1 VTLETAR
8 ITLRLHRFEL
18 IAFGA
23 ALGGLA
29 AVTLLAAA
37 YIAGLTPGP
46 ECLAPAD
53 ATSSFACQRAQE
65 AFSSAQQ
72 TLGGLLLTP
81 LLLITYATGLF
92 LGVPIIAREL
102 ERGTVRLAWWLA
114 PSRFR
119 WYLGRVLPILAVVV
133 ALTFAAG
140 VATDRFFAVSNPTVD
155 ISQSFDGYGVR
166 GGLLAARALFIFGIA
181 VVVGSVIGRSLPAII
196 VATLVAT
203 IGMVG
208 GLEVQDRILKAEAV
222 AITVNPNDE
231 FGGFRPGDKFI
242 DQKFRLPDGT
252 LVGYEYF
259 GGGSPPTDEFGNVT
273 LPTVNLVIPGDRYRF
288 VEAREALALA
298 VAAIV
303 ALLLAAG
310 VVSRRRPG

>member
-1 VTLETAR
+1 MTLEVAR
-8 ITLRLHRFEL
+8 ITLRLNRFEL

-23 ALGGLA
+23 ALGGLI
-29 AVTLLAAA
+29 LATFLASA

-46 ECLAPAD
+46 ECVSPAD
-53 ATSSFACQRAQE
+53 NTTSFACQRAQE
-65 AFSSAQQ
+65 AFSSAQAA
-72 TLGGLLLTP
+72 LGGLLLTP

-140 VATDRFFAVSNPTVD
+140 VATDRFFAVSTPTVD

-166 GGLLAARALFIFGIA
+166 GGLLAARSLFIFGIA
-181 VVVGSVIGRSLPAII
+181 VVVGSVIGRTLPAII
-196 VATLVAT
+196 IATLVAT
-203 IGMVG
+203 IGLVG
-208 GLEVQDRILKAEAV
+208 GLHVQDRILTTEAV
-222 AITVNPNDE
+222 PITVNPNDE
-231 FGGFRPGDKFI
+231 FGGFRPGDRFI

-259 GGGSPPTDEFGNVT
+259 DGGSPPSDEFGNST
-273 LPTVNLVIPGDRYRF
+273 YTTVNLVIPGERYRF

-298 VAAIV
+298 LAAVV

-310 VVSRRRPG
+310 VVTRRRPG